1 MGKGSN
7 IRPYN
12 RFRFGQNY
20 DKIFR
25 KPVLKG
31 KKAKA
36 TQVHNDKKKKEKKNP
51 TDDWREGTVW
61 AKKVADEFKS

>member
-20 DKIFR
+20 DKIFNKAVR
-25 KPVLKG
+25 KG
-31 KKAKA
+31 IKAKA
-36 TQVHNDKKKKEKKNP
+36 TQIHKNKKKEEKKNP
-51 TDDWREGTVW
+51 IDDWREDTVW

>member
-20 DKIFR
+20 DRIFNKAVR
-25 KPVLKG
+25 KG
-31 KKAKA
+31 MKAKA
-36 TQVHNDKKKKEKKNP
+36 TQLHKDKKKEEKKNP
-51 TDDWREGTVW
+51 TNDWREDTVW

>member
-20 DKIFR
+20 DKIFNKAVR
-25 KPVLKG
+25 KG
-31 KKAKA
+31 MKAKA
-36 TQVHNDKKKKEKKNP
+36 TQLHKNKKKEEKKNP
-51 TDDWREGTVW
+51 TNDWREDTVW

>member
-20 DKIFR
+20 DKIFNKAVR
-25 KPVLKG
+25 KG
-31 KKAKA
+31 MKAKA
-36 TQVHNDKKKKEKKNP
+36 TQIHKNKKKEEKKNP
-51 TDDWREGTVW
+51 IDDWREDTVW

>member
-20 DKIFR
+20 DKIFEKAVR
-25 KPVLKG
+25 KG

-36 TQVHNDKKKKEKKNP
+36 TQIHKDKKKEEKKNP
-51 TDDWREGTVW
+51 YHDWREGTVW